1 MIDTTTKPRRF
12 YRNLVDW
19 GFQFDIDEAG
29 QLVVTTP
36 AKWAETC
43 TGGCPPPLRDAIIAR
58 SHILAKLV
66 RLDQLTGRPLLLAE
80 FHEARRLAA
89 ETGAKLDWER
99 LDLNGEQAGV
109 WSPIDHDG
117 GEIDIDE
124 DDRAAAQ
131 VAAAVD
137 DDQGRAKTLTPD
149 R

>member
-66 RLDQLTGRPLLLAE
+66 RLDQLMGRPLSLAE
-80 FHEARRLAA
+80 FHEARRLAQ
-89 ETGAKLDWER
+89 ECGV
-99 LDLNGEQAGV
+99 DLNWKRMEFNGDNAGV
-109 WSPIDHDG
+109 WLPVEDDV
-117 GEIDIDE
+117 DE
-124 DDRAAAQ
+124 DARAATLEVWQ
-131 VAAAVD
+131 GAALKRVFAD
-137 DDQGRAKTLTPD
+137 SYAGQ
-149 R
+149 